1 MQEGKFRTSYILLCE
16 FKSMAQL
23 EEINISFMKGRN
35 LFDEHLRVAILCQEA
50 HTLLALT
57 VIVLALTVILGFREF
72 SIIDL
77 C

>member
-1 MQEGKFRTSYILLCE
+1 MQEGKFRTLYILLCE

-35 LFDEHLRVAILCQEA
+35 LFDEQLRVAILCQEA